1 MASSP
6 GGATPRR
13 RFSIAQQ
20 QRISAPRSCRG
31 VMDFD
36 PVLTTMCQPHAGN
49 SAAAVLLLYDTTLT
63 ETETVLAGRDGAVV
77 RL

>member
-1 MASSP
+1 
-6 GGATPRR
+6 
-13 RFSIAQQ
+13 
-20 QRISAPRSCRG
+20 
-31 VMDFD
+31 MDFD

-49 SAAAVLLLYDTTLT
+49 SAAAVLLLFDTTLTET